1 MWESITQLL
10 TLPSVQH
17 LVNSHAWF
25 WPLCE
30 MVHYVGMSLIVG
42 IIGVMDLR
50 ILGLFKVL
58 PIGSLK
64 PFVPLAIAG
73 FIGNL
78 ITGFF
83 FLAGVDGGPS
93 FYTLNL
99 SFQLKLL
106 LLLVAFVNLIIFQV
120 TGLEKQVYAVPAG
133 GDAPWQAKVIA
144 VLSLLCWTFVMV
156 FGRLLMYNDTLLLF
170 LGL

>member
-1 MWESITQLL
+1 MWQTLTELL

-30 MVHYVGMSLIVG
+30 MIHYVGMSLVVG

-50 ILGLFKVL
+50 ILGLFRAL
-58 PIGSLK
+58 PIGALK
-64 PFVPLAIAG
+64 PLVPLAIAG
-73 FIGNL
+73 FVGNL
-78 ITGFF
+78 ISGFF
-83 FLAGVDGGPS
+83 FVAGVDGGPS
-93 FYTLNL
+93 FYTENL

-106 LLLVAFVNLIIFQV
+106 MLLVAFVNLIIFQV
-120 TGLEKQVYAVPAG
+120 TGLEKAVYAVPAG
-133 GDAPWQAKVIA
+133 GDAPPKAKVIA
-144 VLSLLCWTFVMV
+144 VVSLVSWTFVIV
-156 FGRLLMYNDTLLLF
+156 FGRFLMYNDTLLLF